1 MRFPFV
7 RLVPAALVASL
18 VACGSPEAGAERLE
32 KLTVGITGD
41 SVFTLL
47 GEGTLTASGADSI
60 RVDRGHRKSRYFIEG
75 KVYTVIY
82 ARDEPGDVSEPVRQQ
97 VETPIVLSPDNTVL
111 GWGWKYYVE
120 EAMGTLKLP
129 TPLKEVIERKPRES
143 SGVVI
148 EPK

>member
-1 MRFPFV
+1 MRFSFV
-7 RLVPAALVASL
+7 RLVPVALVATL

-41 SVFTLL
+41 SVITLL
-47 GEGTLTASGADSI
+47 GEGALTASGADTS
-60 RVDRGHRKSRYFIEG
+60 RVDHGHRKSRYFVEG

-97 VETPIVLSPDNTVL
+97 VETPIVLSPSNIVL

-129 TPLKEVIERKPRES
+129 TPLKEAFKSKRQDS
-143 SGVVI
+143 SSVVA